1 MTAICTAIDRG
12 FTIFYK
18 RDISLFAAKL
28 KGLFYNNQTNNHAM
42 QSFRTELE
50 NPVVEKDIIDLEK
63 KIRAFREGKIHDEK
77 FRSLRLARGI
87 YGQRQPGVQMVRIKL
102 PFGKVTFKQLLRIA
116 DISDKYA
123 SSNLHLTTRQDI
135 QIHYVSLDRTPQ
147 LWAELEQDDIT
158 LREAC
163 GNTVRNVTASPAAG
177 IDPSEPFD
185 VSPYA
190 HATFEYFLRNPVC
203 QEMGRK
209 FKISFSSSDADT
221 AFSYIHDIGVIPKIN
236 AAGERGFKVLLGG
249 GLGAQ
254 PLLASL
260 VEDFLPEDELIPY
273 IEAVIRV
280 FDRHGERNNRNKAR
294 LKYLIQKIG
303 LDEVLA
309 LTKLE
314 RKALKFQKYKIN
326 RDAIAEPTLPAEKA
340 FADVEITNPFRYEQW
355 LATNVFEQK
364 QAGFYGVYVKVTV
377 GDISSDDT
385 RKLVATLEPLVA
397 DEIRVT
403 QNQGLLL
410 KYVRKEALPVLYN
423 GLTELNLSAPGFDS
437 IADVTTC
444 PGTDTCNLG
453 ISNSMTLAR
462 VLEDLIYNEYD
473 ELVYNKDIKIKI
485 SGCMNSC
492 GQHGLAHIGFH
503 GSSLK
508 AGAKVLP
515 SVQVMLGGG
524 TVGDGVGRAAERVIK
539 VPAKR
544 ATDVLRKILDDYQAN
559 ATEEETFHAYYDRNG
574 KDYFY
579 QLLKP
584 LADLTTLT
592 DDEFVDW
599 GHQETYATA
608 IGVGECAGVII
619 DLVATLLY
627 ESDEKY
633 GWAAEAFAD
642 GRWADAIYHAYN
654 TLISSAKALLLDKSI
669 SVSTQTGVIKE
680 FDNNYVNTG
689 EVSLEGSFNDLVLQ
703 INKHE
708 PSEEFAIAYL
718 RHAGDFLN
726 TVKAK
731 REELVQQ

>member
-1 MTAICTAIDRG
+1 
-12 FTIFYK
+12 
-18 RDISLFAAKL
+18 
-28 KGLFYNNQTNNHAM
+28 M

-135 QIHYVSLDRTPQ
+135 QIHYVSLDRTPE
-147 LWAELEQDDIT
+147 LWAELDQDDIT
-158 LREAC
+158 IREAC

-177 IDPSEPFD
+177 IDPLEPFD

-190 HATFEYFLRNPVC
+190 QATFEYFLRNPIC

-209 FKISFSSSDADT
+209 FKIAFSSSETDT
-221 AFSYIHDIGVIPKIN
+221 AFSYVNDIGLIPKVN
-236 AAGERGFKVLLGG
+236 AAGERGFKVVVGG

-254 PLLASL
+254 PLLAYP

-273 IEAVIRV
+273 IEAIIRV
-280 FDRHGERNNRNKAR
+280 FDRYGERTNRNKAR

-303 LDEVLA
+303 IDEVLA
-309 LTKLE
+309 LAKAE
-314 RKALKFQKYKIN
+314 RKALKVKTFKIN
-326 RDAIAEPTLPAEKA
+326 RDTIAAPALPAEKT
-340 FADVEITNPFRYEQW
+340 FTDVEITNPFRYEQW

-364 QAGFYGVYVKVTV
+364 QKGFYGVYVKVTV
-377 GDISSDDT
+377 GDISSDDA
-385 RKLVATLEPLVA
+385 RKLVTTLEPLA
-397 DEIRVT
+397 GDEIRVT

-410 KYVRKEALPVLYN
+410 KYVRKESLPALYN
-423 GLTELNLSAPGFDS
+423 ALTALNLSAPGFDS

-462 VLEDLIYNEYD
+462 VLEDLIYNEYED
-473 ELVYNKDIKIKI
+473 LVYNKDIKIKI

-503 GSSLK
+503 GGSLK

-515 SVQVMLGGG
+515 SVQVLLGGG
-524 TVGDGVGRAAERVIK
+524 TVGDGIGRAADRVIK

-544 ATDVLRKILDDYQAN
+544 ATDVLRKVLDDYQVN

-584 LADLTTLT
+584 LADLSTLT

-633 GWAAEAFAD
+633 GWATEAFAD

-669 SVSTQTGVIKE
+669 NVSTQVGVIKE
-680 FDNNYVNTG
+680 FDNSYVNTG
-689 EVSLEGSFNDLVLQ
+689 EISLEGSFNDLVLE

-718 RHAGDFLN
+718 QKAGDFLN
-726 TVKAK
+726 TVKVK